1 MIFKN
6 KKGMTWQQI
15 VLAIIAV
22 IVVVVVVMFFRSG
35 SEKGFNFAS
44 DKIDALG
51 DCDDDGV
58 ADLYDKC
65 DCDNQI
71 GDSWPKTTEANGKEV
86 DNTKACECD
95 ESDKSLCVNKESDKE
110 PTK

>member
-35 SEKGFNFAS
+35 SEKGFEFAS

-51 DCDDDGV
+51 DCDDDGT
-58 ADLYDKC
+58 ANLYDKC
-65 DCDNQI
+65 DCDVNV
-71 GDSWPKTTEANGKEV
+71 GDAWTETVKKSEQCKPLDGE
-86 DNTKACECD
+86 CECKD
-95 ESDKSLCVNKESDKE
+95 KKEQTES
-110 PTK
+110 

>member
-6 KKGMTWQQI
+6 KKGMIWQQI

-35 SEKGFNFAS
+35 SEKGFDFAS

-51 DCDDDGV
+51 DCDSDGF
-58 ADLYDKC
+58 ANLYDKC
-65 DCDNQI
+65 DCDVNVGDEWTEIVNKSEDCANQ
-71 GDSWPKTTEANGKEV
+71 DKV
-86 DNTKACECD
+86 CECKD
-95 ESDKSLCVNKESDKE
+95 GTCGCIAKTS
-110 PTK
+110 

>member
-22 IVVVVVVMFFRSG
+22 IVVVVVVMFFRSS

-51 DCDDDGV
+51 DCDDDGF

-65 DCDNQI
+65 DCDPTV
-71 GDSWPKTTEANGKEV
+71 GDEWTELV
-86 DNTKACECD
+86 
-95 ESDKSLCVNKESDKE
+95 KESKNCKPIDGNCQCKQ
-110 PTK
+110 KS